1 MRGRHLRF
9 LLPRSVRAAPE
20 KVDCRPHA
28 RCRRVRRRGS
38 RRRNHRRDSG
48 PRLAAADRDRWLQVA
63 FRDYSRV
70 RQRRAG
76 RPRRAKSLPG
86 DRGRQPLPRRVR
98 QLPEDLRIGPME
110 IFDNHQRWS
119 SATSMR
125 GERCCQ
131 RALSAMACGVIHGVV
146 ERTPFICLL
155 QIEKVKSENKPLARY
170 HPVRHQALGHAA
182 PRFGFCRGRQAKQAQ
197 E

>member
-1 MRGRHLRF
+1 VGRVEETTGETQGLVSPQRTEIDGCKW
-9 LLPRSVRAAPE
+9 RSVTTRASGSVERVALGARSHYQE
-20 KVDCRPHA
+20 TGAVSHCRGE
-28 RCRRVRRRGS
+28 CGS
-38 RRRNHRRDSG
+38 
-48 PRLAAADRDRWLQVA
+48 
-63 FRDYSRV
+63 
-70 RQRRAG
+70 
-76 RPRRAKSLPG
+76 
-86 DRGRQPLPRRVR
+86 
-98 QLPEDLRIGPME
+98 LPEDLRIGPME

-170 HPVRHQALGHAA
+170 HPVRHQALGHVA